1 MPPQSG
7 KGAYL
12 RRTHNCVTNCIVDD
26 LCWSRVRGQQA
37 AKQISYGGLES
48 WPEIMF
54 EGAPTMKICIVS
66 FLMCQ
71 NPHLDGFGSNLT
83 SRV

>member
-7 KGAYL
+7 KVAYL
-12 RRTHNCVTNCIVDD
+12 QRTHNCVTKCIVDD

-48 WPEIMF
+48 WHEIMF
-54 EGAPTMKICIVS
+54 EGAPTIKICIVN

-71 NPHLDGFGSNLT
+71 KPHLDGFGSNLT